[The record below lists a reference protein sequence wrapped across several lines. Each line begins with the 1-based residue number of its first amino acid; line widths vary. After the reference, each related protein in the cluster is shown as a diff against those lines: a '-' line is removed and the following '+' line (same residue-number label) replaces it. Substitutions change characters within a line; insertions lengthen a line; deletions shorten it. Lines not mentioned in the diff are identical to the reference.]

1 MSLLVFDRS
10 PQPLDENIV
19 PPGAAPIHA
28 NRDRVLYQQTRE
40 SGAAELAALDALL
53 KVKLF
58 LSATRVPLPG
68 TPRLQGTNATTS
80 AGTAVLDCPGG
91 STGTSRPLRFAARQ
105 GRSASGAGPSY
116 GLPGQSRA
124 LPAWPAVETSM
135 AENWPS
141 RVKLRLRPDEFP
153 VIVV

>member
-1 MSLLVFDRS
+1 MNTLSTHRPRPS
-10 PQPLDENIV
+10 MEM
-19 PPGAAPIHA
+19 
-28 NRDRVLYQQTRE
+28 RT
-40 SGAAELAALDALL
+40 SAALNTSVNSDEVNWLPWDALL

-68 TPRLQGTNATTS
+68 TPGLQGTNATTS

-91 STGTSRPLRFAARQ
+91 STGTSRPLRFAARR

>member
-1 MSLLVFDRS
+1 MLIAIAFCTSNPVK
-10 PQPLDENIV
+10 
-19 PPGAAPIHA
+19 
-28 NRDRVLYQQTRE
+28 
-40 SGAAELAALDALL
+40 AALLNWLPWDAFL

-124 LPAWPAVETSM
+124 LPAWPAVRNLDGRKLAFSGQTA
-135 AENWPS
+135 AEAG
-141 RVKLRLRPDEFP
+141 
-153 VIVV
+153 